1 MIDIHFLNWA
11 RVLANEYGGQS
22 TVIGEE
28 VRVEGSSDKWD
39 SVTGSKDPIVLSSNP
54 QHPDAW
60 RTRLQFVEKR
70 TSRAV
75 NSSPVGFSCS
85 MIENGKARDSG
96 GPVEVVRLAFG
107 LSLSLGASLRR
118 RYTAYYLSNTKQA
131 LYIQGQDRLFA
142 ACTNIGAL
150 DLRNKALTLG
160 TEHLLGLLKE
170 VEREY
175 SLSTSVQE
183 QTKSLNETLSS
194 ELRELDRLYKAGHGQ
209 YAQLLGRAPEP
220 LKGDDAI
227 ESEYLHRLEDLL
239 RKYRLSV
246 LFTPLSLGIV
256 RCKVRITTKG
266 KVTGVSLPFVD
277 NSFSTESASR

>member
-11 RVLANEYGGQS
+11 RVLANEYGGKS

-28 VRVEGSSDKWD
+28 VRVEGSSDQWE

-54 QHPDAW
+54 QHADAW

-70 TSRAV
+70 TARAV

-85 MIENGKARDSG
+85 MIENGKPRDSG
-96 GPVEVVRLAFG
+96 GLVEVVRLAFG

-142 ACTNIGAL
+142 GCTDIGAL

-160 TEHLLGLLKE
+160 TERLLDLLKE

-175 SLSTSVQE
+175 SLSTPVEE
-183 QTKSLNETLSS
+183 QTKRLNETLSS
-194 ELRELDRLYKAGHGQ
+194 ELHELDRLYKASHGQ
-209 YAQLLGRAPEP
+209 YAQLLGRAPGP

-239 RKYRLSV
+239 RKYRLAV
-246 LFTPLSLGIV
+246 LFAPLSLSIV
-256 RCKVRITTKG
+256 RCKVQITTKG
-266 KVTGVSLPFVD
+266 KVTGISLPFVD
-277 NSFSTESASR
+277 GPLSVESSSK